1 MVKEQHTAHCKTA
14 EILGFYT
21 LQNSYEWQVM
31 NEKINSN
38 SMRNMYKIN
47 TSVLI
52 QERAPLNVSKNHT
65 ICSLMDFF
73 SPNVMNEQ

>member
-1 MVKEQHTAHCKTA
+1 MVKEQYTAHCKTA

-21 LQNSYEWQVM
+21 LQWQVM

-52 QERAPLNVSKNHT
+52 QERARLNVSKNHT

-73 SPNVMNEQ
+73 SANVMNEQ